1 MTLYELTAE
10 YAAIMAALEAETEE
24 EYQEELLNDLAA
36 LNEDIA
42 EKGEGYARVI
52 RNMEAEA
59 DGLAAEIKRLQGMK
73 KRREDAIERMKA
85 GLLEAMKTA
94 GADKLQTTIGKWSR
108 RLNPPSVVILDPKLV
123 PSEYLIHREPDID
136 KFGILAEY
144 KASGKIAA
152 GTNIVRKESVSFR

>member
-24 EYQEELLNDLAA
+24 EYQADMLEKLGA

-42 EKGEGYARVI
+42 QKGEGYARVI
-52 RNMEAEA
+52 RNMQAEA
-59 DGLAAEIKRLQGMK
+59 DSLAAEIKRLQGMK

-94 GADKLQTTIGKWSR
+94 GADKLQTTIGRWSR

-123 PSEYLIHREPDID
+123 PSEYLIQREPDVD
-136 KFGILAEY
+136 KRAVLNAY
-144 KASGKIAA
+144 KSDGEIVSG
-152 GTNIVRKESVSFR
+152 TDIVRKESVSFR

>member
-24 EYQEELLNDLAA
+24 EYQEELLADLAA

-42 EKGEGYARVI
+42 QKGEGYARVI

-59 DGLAAEIKRLQGMK
+59 DGLAAEIKRLQAMK

-85 GLLEAMKTA
+85 GLLEAMRTA
-94 GADKLQTTIGKWSR
+94 GADKLQTSIGKWSR
-108 RLNPPSVVILDPKLV
+108 RLNPPSVDILDAAKVPEKYLV
-123 PSEYLIHREPDID
+123 YKDPDVDKRAILQIYKSEGEIIP
-136 KFGILAEY
+136 
-144 KASGKIAA
+144 
-152 GTNIVRKESVSFR
+152 GTKIVRKESVSFR

>member
-108 RLNPPSVVILDPKLV
+108 KLNPPSVVILDPKLV
-123 PSEYLIHREPDID
+123 PSEYLIHREPDVD
-136 KFGILAEY
+136 KRAVLNAF
-144 KASGKIAA
+144 KADGEIVN
-152 GTNIVRKESVSFR
+152 GCDIVRKESVSFR